1 LHTWG
6 TSPKDP
12 GRVVGRPH
20 HHTDIEIYISGM
32 QHRDGSVTRGIVVH
46 ELHHDHS
53 ITVEQARQVAAAL
66 SELVA
71 EAEQMAGYDRI
82 TVS

>member
-1 LHTWG
+1 
-6 TSPKDP
+6 
-12 GRVVGRPH
+12 
-20 HHTDIEIYISGM
+20 M
-32 QHRDGSVTRGIVVH
+32 QHRDGSVTRDIVVH